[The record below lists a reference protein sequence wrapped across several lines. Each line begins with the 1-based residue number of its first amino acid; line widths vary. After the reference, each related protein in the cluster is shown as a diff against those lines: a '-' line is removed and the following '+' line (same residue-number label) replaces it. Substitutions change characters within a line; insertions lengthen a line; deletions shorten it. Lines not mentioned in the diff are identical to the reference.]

1 MLAAFIAIV
10 VLASWSTATRE
21 LLDSTVPCKV
31 KKLVPKG
38 VPWLAD
44 GAPGL
49 VELGGLVHEDPMG
62 DAGLNRT
69 G

>member
-1 MLAAFIAIV
+1 MHAAFVAIV

-31 KKLVPKG
+31 NKSVPEG
-38 VPWLAD
+38 VPWPAD
-44 GAPGL
+44 GALGL
-49 VELGGLVHEDPMG
+49 VELGGLVREDPMG
-62 DAGLNRT
+62 DTGLNRT